1 MLYCKSKRKASMCK
15 KAYLLWVV
23 LFVIIFFSQASA
35 EITPPEDDING
46 NPSIDLQQLSIN
58 ELLSL
63 QKEIQRILADKG
75 YVQYE
80 ELDRGSKGDSVSN
93 VQQRLKELFFYSGSI
108 TGKYDT
114 ETQKAFKQFEKYNN
128 LTNDGKA
135 SQSDL
140 LILFSSVA
148 LSKPTS
154 LPVTAVTSTPDPEDT
169 SEEYLP
175 FSAFDYAE
183 YFRYPEKYYGSKIV
197 LKGKVVQVLGTRTAG
212 YQIRLDTSGKSDIVY
227 IYLNADPGFNI
238 LEGDRLTVY
247 AVMRNTYTYKSILG
261 QSITIPS
268 ANADRIKLN

>member
-15 KAYLLWVV
+15 KAHLLWVV
-23 LFVIIFFSQASA
+23 LFVIIFFSQVSA

-80 ELDRGSKGDSVSN
+80 ELDRGSKGDSVSS

-140 LILFSSVA
+140 LILFSSAV

-154 LPVTAVTSTPDPEDT
+154 SPAAAVTSTPALERVHTIDNKE
-169 SEEYLP
+169 
-175 FSAFDYAE
+175 
-183 YFRYPEKYYGSKIV
+183 I
-197 LKGKVVQVLGTRTAG
+197 
-212 YQIRLDTSGKSDIVY
+212 SDIME
-227 IYLNADPGFNI
+227 PC
-238 LEGDRLTVY
+238 R
-247 AVMRNTYTYKSILG
+247 
-261 QSITIPS
+261 
-268 ANADRIKLN
+268 